1 MLLLIDLINI
11 INTICNLNG
20 LICFTVL
27 VTSNFYIVQK
37 LLLQETN
44 WKFKNYIN
52 FKELGDNKFWT
63 EWLYNIIYS
72 VKLNE

>member
-44 WKFKNYIN
+44 
-52 FKELGDNKFWT
+52 
-63 EWLYNIIYS
+63 
-72 VKLNE
+72 